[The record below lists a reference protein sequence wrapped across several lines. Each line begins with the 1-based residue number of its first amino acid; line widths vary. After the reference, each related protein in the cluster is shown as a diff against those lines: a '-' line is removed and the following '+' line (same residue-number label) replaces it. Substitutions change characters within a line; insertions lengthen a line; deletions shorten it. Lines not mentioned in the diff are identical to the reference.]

1 MKFNIHIEADA
12 GDLPQVL
19 RVLSLFTGTAT
30 VTTEPVGSPVAPAPK
45 KKRSKKAAAPAKE
58 PEPEPK
64 KGEEKAPTLD
74 DVRSA
79 LKQCVKA
86 KKTAEATAVLQAHG
100 AEALPELKPDTFA
113 AVIADLEALV
123 A

>member
-1 MKFNIHIEADA
+1 MNAPPSEA
-12 GDLPQVL
+12 
-19 RVLSLFTGTAT
+19 
-30 VTTEPVGSPVAPAPK
+30 EPAAPAPK
-45 KKRSKKAAAPAKE
+45 KKRGKKAAE
-58 PEPEPK
+58 PKKEPEPK
-64 KGEEKAPTLD
+64 KDEPAKEKAPTLD